1 MFVRYYRVVMA
12 LIRGLM
18 GKFPCPVCLIPREE
32 LSKGSNT
39 YRLRSS
45 GDAKAL
51 RARAR
56 DSTTA
61 EVREQVLSSESLR
74 DVDVSL
80 SPQFCFVLSNIT
92 TVTVRVHLTPWS
104 TLMSTELY
112 HLTNF
117 ILTTRESSITC
128 GWNCKNGSL
137 IPVAKL
143 RC

>member
-51 RARAR
+51 HAWAR

-61 EVREQVLSSESLR
+61 EVREQVLSSESLC

-80 SPQFCFVLSNIT
+80 SPRFCFVLSNIT

-112 HLTNF
+112 RLTNF

-128 GWNCKNGSL
+128 GRNCKNGSL

>member
-1 MFVRYYRVVMA
+1 MA

-39 YRLRSS
+39 YRLHSS

-51 RARAR
+51 RAQAR
-56 DSTTA
+56 DSMTA
-61 EVREQVLSSESLR
+61 EVREQVLSSESLH

-80 SPQFCFVLSNIT
+80 SPRFCFVLSNIT

-112 HLTNF
+112 RLTNF

-128 GWNCKNGSL
+128 GRNCKNGSL